1 MSHERELEV
10 ALEACRLAR
19 RRILEEYARFQP
31 ILDARADIKLAIDRE
46 SQEILLQ
53 HLDAAFPQD
62 SFCAEEDTPTL
73 SQARAGGRNPQRVW
87 VVDPIDGTRGFA
99 QKTGEYSVMVGLI
112 ERDEVVLGVV
122 MEPSRQRLTYA
133 TRGGGC
139 WRQDETDGTAQR
151 CQVSSV
157 AQPHQATV
165 TTSHSTRRSRQM
177 ELLQPARV
185 LPIYSGGVKLALV
198 ARGEADLYLNTYP
211 NFHDWDICAG
221 HILVEE
227 AGGRVTT
234 LRGDPVTYGHNAA
247 AAQRHGLLAS
257 NGAIHEAA
265 LAALLSGS

>member
-1 MSHERELEV
+1 MPYQRELEV
-10 ALEACRLAR
+10 ALDACRRAH
-19 RRILEEYARFQP
+19 RRILEEYAPFQP
-31 ILDARADIKLAIDRE
+31 ILDARADIKLQIDRE

-73 SQARAGGRNPQRVW
+73 SRARAAGRNPQRVW

-99 QKTGEYSVMVGLI
+99 QKNGEFSVMVGLI

-122 MEPSRQRLTYA
+122 LEPARQRLTYA
-133 TRGGGC
+133 TQGGGC
-139 WRQDETDGTAQR
+139 WRQDDTGGTPQR
-151 CQVSSV
+151 CQVSCV
-157 AQPHQATV
+157 ALPQEATV

-177 ELLQPARV
+177 EALHPARILAV
-185 LPIYSGGVKLALV
+185 YSAGIKLALV

-234 LRGDPVTYGHNAA
+234 LRGDPVTYGHSASA
-247 AAQRHGLLAS
+247 SQRHGLLAS
-257 NGAIHEAA
+257 NGAIHERA
-265 LAALLSGS
+265 LAALRES